1 MLRRYREEEAGMS
14 MRATG
19 TFEIGGWDEEP
30 YDEREG
36 AKLPR
41 TRVTKVFR
49 GEVDGESVAD
59 LHIAYGAEEGSAAH
73 AGFERV
79 VGSVHGRSSSF
90 FLHHSATTTRG
101 KGVSSLSVVPDSG
114 TGELRG
120 LRGDARIS
128 REPGGGRSFVLDY
141 DLDR

>member
-59 LHIAYGAEEGSAAH
+59 LHIACGAEEGSAAH
-73 AGFERV
+73 AGFERA

-90 FLHHSATTTRG
+90 VLHHSATTRG
-101 KGVSSLSVVPDSG
+101 KGESSLSVVPDSG